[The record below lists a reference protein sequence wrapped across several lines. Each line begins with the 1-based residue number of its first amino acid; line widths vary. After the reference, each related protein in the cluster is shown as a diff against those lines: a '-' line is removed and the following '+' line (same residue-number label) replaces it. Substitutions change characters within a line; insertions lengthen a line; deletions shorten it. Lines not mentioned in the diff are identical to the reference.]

1 MNARKA
7 TATKEA
13 SAKTS
18 IRTSIKAD
26 FNQFSSA
33 ALALQMRPPRPVL
46 RMASLGICV
55 MTLVAIVF
63 AYFAQ
68 MDIVVST
75 QGRVI
80 PSGKSKVMQP
90 LETGIVRTI
99 AVRDG
104 QSVKAGDVLLELDA
118 TNTDADRS
126 RIQREVWES
135 QADMLRSTAQLAGNK
150 GFKPSDDMP
159 KEIAL
164 NQGAML
170 QSRLAEQQAKLAAL
184 DADMAKRRADTDA
197 IASNIAQLQ
206 MSLPFIKQKHQMRED
221 LATTGHVAQT
231 GLIETRLE
239 LINAE
244 KELAV
249 QGNRLNESKASF
261 NAAQQQR
268 LQAVAEFRARTST
281 ELVEAMKKHDAASQE
296 LLKASQRRELQT
308 LRAPIDGVVQQLAVT
323 TVGGVVTP
331 AQALLTIVPENTQL
345 ELEAQ
350 VMNRDIGH
358 VKVGQR
364 VINKVETYDFTRYG
378 YIEGEVLWVGTDAVQ
393 DQKLGLVYPVRI
405 KLAQMQTPNT
415 VNGRQGLV
423 TAGMNITADIRT
435 GQRRLI
441 EYFVAPLLRYKEEAL
456 RER

>member
-1 MNARKA
+1 M
-7 TATKEA
+7 
-13 SAKTS
+13 SAHNKT
-18 IRTSIKAD
+18 TDKDVPMKAD

-33 ALALQMRPPRPVL
+33 ALAIQMRPPQPVL
-46 RMASLGICV
+46 RMASLGICA
-55 MTLVAIVF
+55 MTLIAIVF
-63 AYFAQ
+63 ACFAQ
-68 MDIVVST
+68 IDIVVSS
-75 QGRVI
+75 QGKVI
-80 PSGKSKVMQP
+80 PSGKSKVLQP
-90 LETGIVRTI
+90 LEAGIVQTI

-104 QSVKAGDVLLELDA
+104 QSVKAGDVLLELDS
-118 TNTDADRS
+118 TNTDADRD

-135 QADMLRSTAQLAGNK
+135 QADMLRATAQLAGQS
-150 GFKPSDDMP
+150 GFKPPVDMP
-159 KEIAL
+159 KEIAA
-164 NQGAML
+164 NQVAML
-170 QSRLAEQQAKLAAL
+170 QSRVAEQQAKLASL
-184 DADMAKRRADTDA
+184 DADLLKRKADTDA

-206 MSLPFIKQKHQMRED
+206 NSLPLIKQKHQMRED
-221 LATTGHVAQT
+221 LAKTGHVAQT

-249 QGNRLNESKASF
+249 QGNRLNESRANY

-268 LQAVAEFRARTST
+268 LQAVAEFRARVSS
-281 ELVEAMKKHDAASQE
+281 ELVEAMKKHGAASQE
-296 LLKASQRRELQT
+296 LLKASQRRDLQT
-308 LRAPIDGVVQQLAVT
+308 LRAPIDGVVQQLSVT
-323 TVGGVVTP
+323 TVGGVVTA
-331 AQALLTIVPENTQL
+331 AQPLLTIVPENTQL

-364 VINKVETYDFTRYG
+364 VINKVETYDFTRFG

-405 KLAQMQTPNT
+405 KLAKMETPNI
-415 VNGRQGLV
+415 VNGRKGLV

-435 GQRRLI
+435 DQRRLI
-441 EYFVAPLLRYKEEAL
+441 EYFIAPLIRYKQEAL

>member
-1 MNARKA
+1 M
-7 TATKEA
+7 
-13 SAKTS
+13 
-18 IRTSIKAD
+18 KAD

-33 ALALQMRPPRPVL
+33 ALAIQMRPPQTVL
-46 RMASLGICV
+46 RMASLGICA
-55 MTLVAIVF
+55 MTLIAIVF
-63 AYFAQ
+63 ACFAQ
-68 MDIVVST
+68 IDIVVSS
-75 QGRVI
+75 QGKVI
-80 PSGKSKVMQP
+80 PSGKSKVLQP
-90 LETGIVRTI
+90 LEAGIVQTI

-104 QSVKAGDVLLELDA
+104 QSVKAGDVLLELDS
-118 TNTDADRS
+118 TNTDADRD

-135 QADMLRSTAQLAGNK
+135 QADMLRATAQLAGQS
-150 GFKPSDDMP
+150 GFKPPADMP
-159 KEIAL
+159 KEIAA
-164 NQGAML
+164 NQVAML
-170 QSRLAEQQAKLAAL
+170 QSRVAEQQAKLASL
-184 DADMAKRRADTDA
+184 DADLLKRKSDTDA

-206 MSLPFIKQKHQMRED
+206 NSLPLIKQKHQMRED
-221 LATTGHVAQT
+221 LAKTGHVAQT

-249 QGNRLNESKASF
+249 QGNRLNESRANY

-268 LQAVAEFRARTST
+268 LQAVAEFRARVSS
-281 ELVEAMKKHDAASQE
+281 ELVEAMKKHGAASQE
-296 LLKASQRRELQT
+296 LLKASQRRDLQT
-308 LRAPIDGVVQQLAVT
+308 LRAPIDGVVQQLSVT
-323 TVGGVVTP
+323 TVGGVVTA
-331 AQALLTIVPENTQL
+331 AQPLLTIVPENTQL

-364 VINKVETYDFTRYG
+364 VINKVETYDFTRFG

-405 KLAQMQTPNT
+405 KLAKMETPNI
-415 VNGRQGLV
+415 VNGRKGLV

-435 GQRRLI
+435 DQRRLI
-441 EYFVAPLLRYKEEAL
+441 EYFIAPLIRYKQEAL

>member
-1 MNARKA
+1 M
-7 TATKEA
+7 
-13 SAKTS
+13 SAQDK
-18 IRTSIKAD
+18 IADKDVPMKAD

-33 ALALQMRPPRPVL
+33 ALAIQMRPPQTVL
-46 RMASLGICV
+46 RMASLGICA
-55 MTLVAIVF
+55 MTLIAIVF
-63 AYFAQ
+63 TCFAQ
-68 MDIVVST
+68 IDIVVSS
-75 QGRVI
+75 QGKVI

-90 LETGIVRTI
+90 LEAGIVRTI

-104 QSVKAGDVLLELDA
+104 QSVKAGDVLLELDS
-118 TNTDADRS
+118 TNTDADRD

-135 QADMLRSTAQLAGNK
+135 QADMLRATAQLAGQY
-150 GFKPSDDMP
+150 GFKPPADMP
-159 KEIAL
+159 KEIAA
-164 NQGAML
+164 NQSAML
-170 QSRLAEQQAKLAAL
+170 QGRAAEQQAKLASL
-184 DADMAKRRADTDA
+184 DADLAKRNADTQA

-206 MSLPFIKQKHQMRED
+206 NSLPLIKQKHQMRED
-221 LATTGHVAQT
+221 LAKTGHVAQT

-296 LLKASQRRELQT
+296 LLKASQRRDLQT
-308 LRAPIDGVVQQLAVT
+308 LRAPIDGVVQQLSVT
-323 TVGGVVTP
+323 TVGGVVTA
-331 AQALLTIVPENTQL
+331 AQPLLTIVPENTQL

-393 DQKLGLVYPVRI
+393 DPKLGLVYPVRI
-405 KLAQMQTPNT
+405 KLSQMETPT
-415 VNGRQGLV
+415 MVNGRKGLV

-435 GQRRLI
+435 DQRRLI
-441 EYFVAPLLRYKEEAL
+441 EYFIAPLIRYKQQAL